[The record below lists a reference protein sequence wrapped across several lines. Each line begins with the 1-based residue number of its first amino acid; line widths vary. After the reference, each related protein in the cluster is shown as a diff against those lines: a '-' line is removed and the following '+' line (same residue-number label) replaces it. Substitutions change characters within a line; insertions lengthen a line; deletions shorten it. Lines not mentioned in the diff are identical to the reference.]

1 MHGQAVLHELATR
14 TLPLAFFATHYGS
27 LTDDFAYH
35 PNIRNMYMATSL
47 DDEQQKV
54 AFRSL
59 PSLFNLTIH
68 AQLIFLYKLVDGVAS
83 SSFGTHVA
91 SLAGVPSEVVSRA
104 EVISE
109 DFAKQFKVRID
120 GKKKQLGSKLPL
132 VAQADFKYLLAL
144 ASGDSKLPDDP
155 YKKRELLRALKNSV
169 RAYLP

>member
-1 MHGQAVLHELATR
+1 M
-14 TLPLAFFATHYGS
+14 S
-27 LTDDFAYH
+27 
-35 PNIRNMYMATSL
+35 TSL

-54 AFRSL
+54 GFRAL
-59 PSLFNLTIH
+59 PPSLLLPIH

-109 DFAKQFKVRID
+109 DFAKQFKARID
-120 GKKKQLGSKLPL
+120 GKKKQLASKLPL
-132 VAQADFKYLLAL
+132 VAQADVKYLLSL
-144 ASGDSKLPDDP
+144 ASGDSKLPDNP
-155 YKKRELLRALKNSV
+155 FKKRELLAVLKKSV